1 MELNEAA
8 AVGGAWVL
16 PGQRDTGADQVPAET
31 APAES
36 DVIAV
41 GPVANPKRLRLGVPA
56 SA

>member
-8 AVGGAWVL
+8 VPTAGFAL
-16 PGQRDTGADQVPAET
+16 PGQRDAAVEQVVAET
-31 APAES
+31 APIES
-36 DVIAV
+36 DVIAS

>member
-8 AVGGAWVL
+8 AATAGFAL
-16 PGQRDTGADQVPAET
+16 PGQRDAAVEQVVAET
-31 APAES
+31 APIES
-36 DVIAV
+36 DVIAS

>member
-8 AVGGAWVL
+8 VSAGAWAP
-16 PGQRDTGADQVPAET
+16 PGQRDAGAEQVPAET

>member
-31 APAES
+31 APVEP

>member
-1 MELNEAA
+1 MTA
-8 AVGGAWVL
+8 GTWTL
-16 PGQRDTGADQVPAET
+16 PGQRDTGVEQVAVET
-31 APAES
+31 APGES